1 MSSKIHSRI
10 KQSKQTHWLWIIA
23 ATVVVVLF
31 SGYQFYT
38 KGVPYFAEEIS
49 ASLPK
54 PIYQVIDEGSLNE
67 LDNSEFS
74 ESKLSE
80 IKECINN
87 LR

>member
-1 MSSKIHSRI
+1 
-10 KQSKQTHWLWIIA
+10 QWLWIIA

-38 KGVPYFAEEIS
+38 KGVPYFAEGIS

-54 PIYQVIDEGSLNE
+54 QIYQIIDEGSLNE

-80 IKECINN
+80 IKQQETRALFVSLLGTNASSE
-87 LR
+87 